1 MQLAFDQ
8 HIKSH
13 FPFLF
18 EQKILVA
25 VSSGLDSMVLAD
37 LCLKSELNIA
47 LAHCNFKLREAESD
61 KEEAFVSNYAKTHK
75 LTFFTKHFNTTHF
88 AETTKISIQM
98 AAREL
103 RYNFFDEL
111 CDSQQFDTILTA
123 HHADDNLETFFI
135 NLSRGSGIDG
145 FTGIPKI
152 NDKIARPLLPFSRNQ
167 IYEYAKTHNIQWC
180 EDSSNASLKYKRNA
194 LRHELIPV
202 LKSIFPTILEALN
215 TTQNNLIASQDLLKN
230 HIEDIENRVIKF
242 SSLDE
247 IHYTIEQLKL
257 LNPLRSY
264 IYPLFG
270 KYGFTDLDEIY
281 HLVDAQSGKQI
292 HSNTHSIL
300 KDRNVMILTPKSALK
315 SDFFLSITDLEK
327 EIKLSEFGV
336 HLNFERESNLGN
348 SSKNTLFLDHDK
360 LQFPLVLRSWAEGD
374 FFYPS
379 GMTGKKKLSKYFK
392 DEKLS
397 LLQKS
402 KVLLLCSKEDVVW
415 VVGMRPDARFIATSK
430 TKHILNVNVV
440 HATD

>member
-145 FTGIPKI
+145 LTGIPKI

-194 LRHELIPV
+194 LRHGLIPV

-242 SSLDE
+242 SSPDE

-315 SDFFLSITDLEK
+315 SDFFLSITDLGK

-415 VVGMRPDARFIATSK
+415 VVGMRSDARFIATSK
-430 TKHILNVNVV
+430 TKHILNINVV

>member
-145 FTGIPKI
+145 LTGIPKI

-281 HLVDAQSGKQI
+281 HLVDAQSVKQI

-300 KDRNVMILTPKSALK
+300 KDRNVMILMPKSALK

>member
-1 MQLAFDQ
+1 
-8 HIKSH
+8 
-13 FPFLF
+13 
-18 EQKILVA
+18 
-25 VSSGLDSMVLAD
+25 
-37 LCLKSELNIA
+37 
-47 LAHCNFKLREAESD
+47 
-61 KEEAFVSNYAKTHK
+61 
-75 LTFFTKHFNTTHF
+75 
-88 AETTKISIQM
+88 M

-145 FTGIPKI
+145 LTGIPKI

-167 IYEYAKTHNIQWC
+167 IYEYAKMHHIQWC

-202 LKSIFPTILEALN
+202 LKSIYPTILEALN
-215 TTQNNLIASQDLLKN
+215 TTQNNLIASQDLIKN

-300 KDRNVMILTPKSALK
+300 KDRNVMILMPKSALK

>member
-1 MQLAFDQ
+1 MQLAFNQ
-8 HIKSH
+8 HIKSQ

-25 VSSGLDSMVLAD
+25 VSSGIDSMVLTD
-37 LCLKSELNIA
+37 LCLKSGLNIA
-47 LAHCNFKLREAESD
+47 LAHCNFKLRKAESD
-61 KEEAFVSNYAKTHK
+61 KEEAFVLDYAKTHK
-75 LTFFTKHFNTTHF
+75 LTFFTKQFNTTHF
-88 AETTKISIQM
+88 AETYKISIQM

-111 CDSQQFDTILTA
+111 FDSQQFDTILTA

-145 FTGIPKI
+145 LTGIPKI

-167 IYEYAKTHNIQWC
+167 IYEYAKMHHIQWC

-202 LKSIFPTILEALN
+202 LKSIYPTILEALN
-215 TTQNNLIASQDLLKN
+215 TTQNNLIASQDLIKN

-300 KDRNVMILTPKSALK
+300 KDRNVMILMPKSALK

>member
-1 MQLAFDQ
+1 
-8 HIKSH
+8 
-13 FPFLF
+13 
-18 EQKILVA
+18 
-25 VSSGLDSMVLAD
+25 
-37 LCLKSELNIA
+37 
-47 LAHCNFKLREAESD
+47 
-61 KEEAFVSNYAKTHK
+61 
-75 LTFFTKHFNTTHF
+75 
-88 AETTKISIQM
+88 
-98 AAREL
+98 
-103 RYNFFDEL
+103 
-111 CDSQQFDTILTA
+111 
-123 HHADDNLETFFI
+123 
-135 NLSRGSGIDG
+135 
-145 FTGIPKI
+145 
-152 NDKIARPLLPFSRNQ
+152 
-167 IYEYAKTHNIQWC
+167 
-180 EDSSNASLKYKRNA
+180 
-194 LRHELIPV
+194 
-202 LKSIFPTILEALN
+202 
-215 TTQNNLIASQDLLKN
+215 
-230 HIEDIENRVIKF
+230 
-242 SSLDE
+242 
-247 IHYTIEQLKL
+247 
-257 LNPLRSY
+257 
-264 IYPLFG
+264 
-270 KYGFTDLDEIY
+270 LDEIY

>member
-135 NLSRGSGIDG
+135 NLSRGSGVDG
-145 FTGIPKI
+145 LTGIPKI

-167 IYEYAKTHNIQWC
+167 ISEYAKTHNIQWC

-215 TTQNNLIASQDLLKN
+215 TTQNNLTASQDLLKN

>member
-145 FTGIPKI
+145 LTGIPKI

-230 HIEDIENRVIKF
+230 HTEDIENRVIKF

>member
-145 FTGIPKI
+145 LTGIPKI

-215 TTQNNLIASQDLLKN
+215 TTQNNLTASQDLLKN

-336 HLNFERESNLGN
+336 HLNFERESNFGN

>member
-88 AETTKISIQM
+88 ADTSKISIQM

-111 CDSQQFDTILTA
+111 CNSQQFDTILTA

-145 FTGIPKI
+145 LTGIPKI

-194 LRHELIPV
+194 LRHELIP
-202 LKSIFPTILEALN
+202 
-215 TTQNNLIASQDLLKN
+215 
-230 HIEDIENRVIKF
+230 R
-242 SSLDE
+242 
-247 IHYTIEQLKL
+247 
-257 LNPLRSY
+257 
-264 IYPLFG
+264 
-270 KYGFTDLDEIY
+270 
-281 HLVDAQSGKQI
+281 
-292 HSNTHSIL
+292 
-300 KDRNVMILTPKSALK
+300 
-315 SDFFLSITDLEK
+315 
-327 EIKLSEFGV
+327 
-336 HLNFERESNLGN
+336 
-348 SSKNTLFLDHDK
+348 
-360 LQFPLVLRSWAEGD
+360 
-374 FFYPS
+374 
-379 GMTGKKKLSKYFK
+379 
-392 DEKLS
+392 
-397 LLQKS
+397 
-402 KVLLLCSKEDVVW
+402 
-415 VVGMRPDARFIATSK
+415 
-430 TKHILNVNVV
+430 
-440 HATD
+440 

>member
-88 AETTKISIQM
+88 ADTSKISIQM

-145 FTGIPKI
+145 LTGIPKI
-152 NDKIARPLLPFSRNQ
+152 NGKIARPLLPFSRNQ

-215 TTQNNLIASQDLLKN
+215 TTQNNLIASQELLKN

-270 KYGFTDLDEIY
+270 KYGFTDLDELY

-360 LQFPLVLRSWAEGD
+360 LQFPLVLRSWVEGD

-379 GMTGKKKLSKYFK
+379 GMNGKKKLSKYFK

-397 LLQKS
+397 LIQKS
-402 KVLLLCSKEDVVW
+402 KVLLLCSNEDVVW
-415 VVGMRPDARFIATSK
+415 VVGMRPDARFLATSN

>member
-47 LAHCNFKLREAESD
+47 LAHCNFKLRQAESD

-123 HHADDNLETFFI
+123 HHTDDNLETFFI

-145 FTGIPKI
+145 LTGIPKI

-194 LRHELIPV
+194 LRHGLIPV

-242 SSLDE
+242 SSPDE

-315 SDFFLSITDLEK
+315 SDFFLSITDLGK

-402 KVLLLCSKEDVVW
+402 KVLLLCSKKDVVW

>member
-135 NLSRGSGIDG
+135 NLSRGSGVDG
-145 FTGIPKI
+145 LTGIPKI

-215 TTQNNLIASQDLLKN
+215 TTQNNLTASQDLLKN

-315 SDFFLSITDLEK
+315 SDFFLSITDLKK

>member
-1 MQLAFDQ
+1 MQLAFEQ
-8 HIKSH
+8 HIKSQ

-18 EQKILVA
+18 KQKILVA
-25 VSSGLDSMVLAD
+25 VSSGLDSMVLTD
-37 LCLKSELNIA
+37 LCLKSGLNFA
-47 LAHCNFKLREAESD
+47 LAHCNFKLRELESD
-61 KEEAFVSNYAKTHK
+61 KEEAFVLDYSKTHK
-75 LTFFTKHFNTTHF
+75 LTFFSKQFNTTHY
-88 AETTKISIQM
+88 AEISKISIQM

-111 CDSQQFDTILTA
+111 CRTHQFDTILTA
-123 HHADDNLETFFI
+123 HHANDNLETFFI

-145 FTGIPKI
+145 LTGIPKV
-152 NDKIARPLLPFSRNQ
+152 NDQTVRPLLPFSRNQ
-167 IYEYAKTHNIQWC
+167 IFDYAKMHNIQWC
-180 EDSSNASLKYKRNA
+180 EDSSNASLKYQRNA

-202 LKSIFPTILEALN
+202 LKSIYPTILEALN
-215 TTQNNLIASQDLLKN
+215 TTQNNLLASQDLLKN
-230 HIEDIENRVIKF
+230 HIKDIENRVITF
-242 SSLDE
+242 SNPDE
-247 IHYTIEQLKL
+247 THYDIKQLKL

-270 KYGFTDLDEIY
+270 KYGFTDFDELY
-281 HLVDAQSGKQI
+281 HLVGAQSGKQI
-292 HSNTHSIL
+292 HSNTHVIL

-379 GMTGKKKLSKYFK
+379 GMNGKKKLSKYFK

-397 LLQKS
+397 LIQKS
-402 KVLLLCSKEDVVW
+402 KVLLLCSNEDVVW
-415 VVGMRPDARFIATSK
+415 VVGMRPDARFLATSN

>member
-145 FTGIPKI
+145 LTGIPKI

-194 LRHELIPV
+194 LRHGLIPV

-315 SDFFLSITDLEK
+315 SDFFLSITDLGK

>member
-1 MQLAFDQ
+1 MQFAFDQ

-145 FTGIPKI
+145 LTGIPKI

>member
-135 NLSRGSGIDG
+135 NLSRGSGVDG
-145 FTGIPKI
+145 LTGIPKI

-215 TTQNNLIASQDLLKN
+215 TTQNNLTASQDLLKN

>member
-145 FTGIPKI
+145 LTGIPKI

-167 IYEYAKTHNIQWC
+167 IYEYAKMHHIQWC

-202 LKSIFPTILEALN
+202 LKSIYPTILEALN
-215 TTQNNLIASQDLLKN
+215 TTQNNLIASQDLIKN

-300 KDRNVMILTPKSALK
+300 KDRNVMILMPKSALK

>member
-88 AETTKISIQM
+88 ADTSKISIQM

-145 FTGIPKI
+145 LTGIPKI

-270 KYGFTDLDEIY
+270 KYGFTDLDELY

-292 HSNTHSIL
+292 QSNTHSIL

-327 EIKLSEFGV
+327 EIKLSEFGL

-402 KVLLLCSKEDVVW
+402 KVLLLCSKENVVW

>member
-47 LAHCNFKLREAESD
+47 LAHCNFKLRQAESD

-123 HHADDNLETFFI
+123 HHTDDNLETFFI

-145 FTGIPKI
+145 LTGIPKI

-194 LRHELIPV
+194 LRHGLIPV

-242 SSLDE
+242 SSPDE

-315 SDFFLSITDLEK
+315 SDFFLSITDLGK

>member
-145 FTGIPKI
+145 LTGIPKI

-292 HSNTHSIL
+292 NSNTHSIL

>member
-75 LTFFTKHFNTTHF
+75 LTFFTKHFNTTHY

-145 FTGIPKI
+145 LTGIPKI

-167 IYEYAKTHNIQWC
+167 IYEYAKMHNIQWC

-194 LRHELIPV
+194 LRHGLIPV

-315 SDFFLSITDLEK
+315 SDFFLSITDLGK